1 MPKTRIEFD
10 DGGMQ
15 AVLREPGVKTLLMG
29 VAEDVKASA
38 ESTATAA
45 EYKSDRLAGY
55 ASAGFRIEYEERS
68 RRPRALVGSNADEQL
83 YLRVYFATI
92 KNWGVAHLRQALY
105 RNTTRGG

>member
-1 MPKTRIEFD
+1 
-10 DGGMQ
+10 MQ
-15 AVLREPGVKTLLMG
+15 AVLQEPGIKTLLTG

-38 ESTATAA
+38 ESTASAA
-45 EYKSDRLAGY
+45 EFGSPRLAGY

-92 KNWGVAHLRQALY
+92 KNWGIAHLRQALY
-105 RNTTRGG
+105 RNTTLGG